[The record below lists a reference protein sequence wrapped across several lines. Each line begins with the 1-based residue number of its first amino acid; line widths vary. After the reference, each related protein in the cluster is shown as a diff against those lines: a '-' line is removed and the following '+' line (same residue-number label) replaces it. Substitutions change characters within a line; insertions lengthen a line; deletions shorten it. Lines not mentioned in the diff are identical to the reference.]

1 MFFKDLKA
9 TQQKKKVGIKYMF
22 IQIVKIAHFI
32 KLSAAMDHKKILYP
46 NFSLSNL
53 ISMNLSNGA
62 LSQLVALCS
71 NVPSGIEPFGI
82 PLTLGPFKWAT
93 SSSNTISV
101 TRPVKRY
108 ARPNNKT

>member
-62 LSQLVALCS
+62 LSQLVALCP

-82 PLTLGPFKWAT
+82 PL
-93 SSSNTISV
+93 
-101 TRPVKRY
+101 
-108 ARPNNKT
+108 